1 MGQKARF
8 SLDKKLILLVLAV
21 SLIATTATTALSLNL
36 VDGILKE
43 KIKAELLE
51 ESTLRGN
58 AVRILLED
66 RIEKTFALSSS
77 PLIKSTVQELNAK
90 SEHGAPGAAI
100 LENEVPVLVE
110 IRNFQLSEG
119 HQMELVDVMV
129 FGESLNEYVTLGDGG
144 GFPPAGRIRQLA
156 GDQFAEFVQ
165 GPEGQVRLAA
175 AVPVMDGQEGNTIG
189 WVAATMD
196 IERLERI
203 LDSREGLQETGEV
216 YMVNQDRVMISKSIF
231 VDNAEFSQKVDTAP
245 VSACFDDHGE
255 IHGEVYQDYRGA
267 NIFGIS
273 YCQSERGYV
282 VLTEMD
288 EEEVLIPLFEL
299 QRDIVAVSVGIMAV
313 ISGAAYG
320 LSRRLSRPIR
330 RLTEAAREISEGNF
344 DVKTGV
350 RTSDEI
356 GELSRSFDAMAR
368 RLLESEIALSQ
379 QKEIIEQQEGILLRF
394 SDRTENACV
403 CFIDI
408 NESTKICAGLSDAE
422 TTSLYSEFI
431 NSMAAIIR
439 KYGGIVVKNIGDALL
454 FYFRIGED
462 AGQREFRNVLECC
475 MSLIDYHDRLC
486 ERLEGGGLPRIDYRV
501 SVTFGPVSVASV
513 STSEVNDVFGSTV
526 NLCAKINSYAEPNGL
541 VVGERMY
548 GKAGGLDGFE
558 FVNIRDF
565 QMSENRDLK
574 IFTVRRA

>member
-1 MGQKARF
+1 MGKKARF

-21 SLIATTATTALSLNL
+21 SLIATAATTALSLNL
-36 VDGILKE
+36 IDGILKE

-66 RIEKTFALSSS
+66 RIEKMLALSSS
-77 PLIKSTVQELNAK
+77 PLIKDTVRELSAE
-90 SEHGAPGAAI
+90 SGHGTPGDSI

-119 HQMELVDVMV
+119 HQMELVDVIV
-129 FGESLNEYVTLGDGG
+129 FGEGLDEHVVLGDGV

-156 GDQFAEFVQ
+156 GDQLTEFVQ

-175 AVPVMDGQEGNTIG
+175 AVPVRDGLDGDTAG
-189 WVAATMD
+189 VVAAIMD
-196 IERLERI
+196 TERLDRI

-231 VDNAEFSQKVDTAP
+231 VDNAEFNQRVDTAP
-245 VSACFDDHGE
+245 VSACFDGNRE

-267 NIFGIS
+267 KIFGIS
-273 YCQSERGYV
+273 HCQSDRGYV

-288 EEEVLIPLFEL
+288 EDEVLIPLFEL
-299 QRDIVAVSVGIMAV
+299 QRDIIAVSVGIMAV
-313 ISGAAYG
+313 ISGTAYC

-344 DVKTGV
+344 DVKTGI

-368 RLLESEIALSQ
+368 RLLESEITLSK

-431 NSMAAIIR
+431 NSMAALIR
-439 KYGGIVVKNIGDALL
+439 KYGGTVVKNIGDALL
-454 FYFRIGED
+454 FYFRIGGD
-462 AGQREFRNVLECC
+462 AQQKEFRNVLECC
-475 MSLIDYHDRLC
+475 MALIDYHDGLC
-486 ERLEGGGLPRIDYRV
+486 ARLEGGGLPRIDYRV
-501 SVTFGPVSVASV
+501 SVTFGPVSMASV
-513 STSEVNDVFGSTV
+513 STSEVDDVFGSTV

-548 GKAGGLDGFE
+548 GKAGGLEGFE

-565 QMSENRDLK
+565 RMSENRDLK
-574 IFTVRRA
+574 IFAVRRA

>member
-1 MGQKARF
+1 MGKKARF

-21 SLIATTATTALSLNL
+21 SLIATAATTALSLNL
-36 VDGILKE
+36 IDGILKE

-66 RIEKTFALSSS
+66 RIEKMLALSSS
-77 PLIKSTVQELNAK
+77 PLIKDTVRELSAE
-90 SEHGAPGAAI
+90 SGHGTPGDSI

-119 HQMELVDVMV
+119 HQMELVDVIV
-129 FGESLNEYVTLGDGG
+129 FGEGLDEHVVLGDGV

-156 GDQFAEFVQ
+156 GDQLTEFVQ

-175 AVPVMDGQEGNTIG
+175 AVPVRDGLDGDTAG
-189 WVAATMD
+189 VVAAIMD
-196 IERLERI
+196 TERLDRI

-231 VDNAEFSQKVDTAP
+231 VDNAEFNQRVDTAP
-245 VSACFDDHGE
+245 VSACFDGNRE

-267 NIFGIS
+267 KIFGIS
-273 YCQSERGYV
+273 HCQSDRGYV

-288 EEEVLIPLFEL
+288 EDEVLIPLFEL
-299 QRDIVAVSVGIMAV
+299 QRDIIAVSVGIMAV
-313 ISGAAYG
+313 ISGTAYW

-344 DVKTGV
+344 DVKTGI

-368 RLLESEIALSQ
+368 RLLESEITLSK

-431 NSMAAIIR
+431 NSMAALIR
-439 KYGGIVVKNIGDALL
+439 KYGGTVVKNIGDALL
-454 FYFRIGED
+454 FYFRIGVD
-462 AGQREFRNVLECC
+462 AEQKEFRNVLECC
-475 MSLIDYHDRLC
+475 MALIDYHDGLC
-486 ERLEGGGLPRIDYRV
+486 ARLEGGGLPRIDYRV
-501 SVTFGPVSVASV
+501 SVTFGPVSMASV
-513 STSEVNDVFGSTV
+513 STSEVDDVFGSTV

-548 GKAGGLDGFE
+548 GKAGGLEGFE

-565 QMSENRDLK
+565 RMSENRDLK
-574 IFTVRRA
+574 IFAVRRA

>member
-1 MGQKARF
+1 MGKKARF

-21 SLIATTATTALSLNL
+21 SLIATAATTALSLNL
-36 VDGILKE
+36 IDGILKE

-66 RIEKTFALSSS
+66 RIEKMLALSSS
-77 PLIKSTVQELNAK
+77 PLIKDTVRELNAE
-90 SEHGAPGAAI
+90 SGHGTPGDSI

-119 HQMELVDVMV
+119 HQMELVDVIV
-129 FGESLNEYVTLGDGG
+129 FGEGLDEHVVLGDGV

-156 GDQFAEFVQ
+156 GDQLTEFVQ

-175 AVPVMDGQEGNTIG
+175 AVPVRDGLDGDTAG
-189 WVAATMD
+189 VVAAIMD
-196 IERLERI
+196 TERLDRI

-231 VDNAEFSQKVDTAP
+231 VDNAEFNQRVDTAP
-245 VSACFDDHGE
+245 VSACFDGNRE

-267 NIFGIS
+267 KIFGIS
-273 YCQSERGYV
+273 HCQSDRGYV

-288 EEEVLIPLFEL
+288 EDEVLIPLFEL
-299 QRDIVAVSVGIMAV
+299 QRDIIAVSVGIMAV
-313 ISGAAYG
+313 ISGTAYC

-344 DVKTGV
+344 DVKTGI

-368 RLLESEIALSQ
+368 RLLESEITLSK

-431 NSMAAIIR
+431 NSMAALIR
-439 KYGGIVVKNIGDALL
+439 KYGGTVVKNIGDALL
-454 FYFRIGED
+454 FYFRIGVD
-462 AGQREFRNVLECC
+462 AEQKEFRNVLECC
-475 MSLIDYHDRLC
+475 MALIDYHDGLC
-486 ERLEGGGLPRIDYRV
+486 ARLEGGGLPRIDYRV
-501 SVTFGPVSVASV
+501 SVTFGPVSMASV
-513 STSEVNDVFGSTV
+513 STSEVDDVFGSTV

-548 GKAGGLDGFE
+548 GKAGGLEGFE

-565 QMSENRDLK
+565 RMSENRDLK
-574 IFTVRRA
+574 IFAVRRA